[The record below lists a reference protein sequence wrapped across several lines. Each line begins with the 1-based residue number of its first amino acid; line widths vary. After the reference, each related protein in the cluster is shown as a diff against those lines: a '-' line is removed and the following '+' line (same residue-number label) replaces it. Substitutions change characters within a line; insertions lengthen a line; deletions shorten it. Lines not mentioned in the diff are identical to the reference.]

1 MLNKKYL
8 GSASMMLQELFD
20 GVIAEDKAEMKAIFE
35 NISPELHERYRQE
48 VQQDIL
54 KYISSTTGER
64 ISADQWSDK
73 TYRLK
78 LHYFSFIYLQR
89 GYLLMRRLAAMPNKN
104 GLRRV
109 PAFFSVMA
117 DDVCN
122 KQFMSTIFSN
132 ELEYND
138 FA

>member
-1 MLNKKYL
+1 MGILNKKYL

-20 GVIAEDKAEMKAIFE
+20 GVTDAEKQTMKEIFE
-35 NISPELHERYRQE
+35 NLNQELYHQYQQE

-54 KYISSTTGER
+54 TYISSTPEER
-64 ISADQWSDK
+64 NANWIDISYK
-73 TYRLK
+73 LK

-104 GLRRV
+104 GIRRV

-117 DDVCN
+117 DDISN
-122 KQFMSTIFSN
+122 KIFKDSIFN
-132 ELEYND
+132 DELSYEDYV
-138 FA
+138 